1 MKLNWAERW
10 VVNNPLR
17 VYQQRLEIFF
27 LKKRIKLHP
36 RALILEIG
44 CGRGAGAAL
53 ILNEFQ
59 LPLIHAFDLDISM
72 IYKAK
77 KRLSLVEKKQ
87 ILLSVADI
95 EQMPYKNQLF
105 DAIFIFGVLHHIP
118 HWEEALTEVSR
129 ILKPEG
135 TFVFEE
141 LYPSLY
147 QNFIT
152 KHILL
157 HPKENRFRSE
167 DLKKA
172 LHEVGLTLKT
182 AWEIKSL
189 GIVGISEKERS

>member
-17 VYQQRLEIFF
+17 VYQQQLELFF
-27 LKKRIKLHP
+27 LKKKIKLHH
-36 RALILEIG
+36 RASILEIG
-44 CGRGAGAAL
+44 CGRGAGAVL

-59 LPLIHAFDLDISM
+59 PSLLHAFDLDISM

-77 KRLSLVEKKQ
+77 KRLSLEEKKR

-95 EQMPYKNQLF
+95 VQMPYKNHLF
-105 DAIFIFGVLHHIP
+105 DAIFVFGVLHHIP
-118 HWEEALTEVSR
+118 HWREALTEVSR
-129 ILKPEG
+129 ILKPG
-135 TFVFEE
+135 GVFVFEE

-157 HPKENRFRSE
+157 HPKENRFRSD
-167 DLKKA
+167 DLKSA
-172 LHEVGLTLKT
+172 LQEVGLSLKT
-182 AWEIKSL
+182 AREIKSL
-189 GIVGISEKERS
+189 GIVGISEKVGP